1 MDKYGIDIAVLGA
14 VSAALFSGMG
24 SAKATGMVGE
34 SAAGVISEDPSKFS
48 ILLILQLLPGTQG
61 LYGLLV
67 AVLALSKLGLLA
79 GEIQS
84 LSWGQGLMY
93 FFACMP
99 ITIVGYWSA
108 IKQGRTAIA
117 GVGIVAKKPEQ
128 SGRAV
133 TLAVIVEIYAI
144 LALLKSIL
152 ALNGIG

>member
-1 MDKYGIDIAVLGA
+1 MDKYGIVIAVLGA
-14 VSAALFSGMG
+14 VSAALFAGMG

-48 ILLILQLLPGTQG
+48 KLLILQLLPGTQG

-79 GEIQS
+79 GKIQN
-84 LSWGQGLMY
+84 LTWDQGLMY

-99 ITIVGYWSA
+99 IAIVGYWSA
-108 IKQGRTAIA
+108 IKQGRTSIA

-133 TLAVIVEIYAI
+133 TLAAIVEIYAI
-144 LALLKSIL
+144 LALLISIL

>member
-1 MDKYGIDIAVLGA
+1 MDKYGIVIAVLGA
-14 VSAALFSGMG
+14 ISAALFSGMG

-48 ILLILQLLPGTQG
+48 KLLILQLLPGTQG

-79 GEIQS
+79 GEIQAIT
-84 LSWGQGLMY
+84 WGQGLMY

-99 ITIVGYWSA
+99 ITVVGYWSA

-133 TLAVIVEIYAI
+133 TLAAIVEIYAI
-144 LALLKSIL
+144 LALLISIL

>member
-1 MDKYGIDIAVLGA
+1 M
-14 VSAALFSGMG
+14 
-24 SAKATGMVGE
+24 
-34 SAAGVISEDPSKFS
+34 
-48 ILLILQLLPGTQG
+48 ILQLLPGTQG

-79 GEIQS
+79 GEIQAIT
-84 LSWGQGLMY
+84 WGQGLMY

-99 ITIVGYWSA
+99 ITVVGYWSA

-133 TLAVIVEIYAI
+133 TLAAIVEIYAI
-144 LALLKSIL
+144 LALLISIL